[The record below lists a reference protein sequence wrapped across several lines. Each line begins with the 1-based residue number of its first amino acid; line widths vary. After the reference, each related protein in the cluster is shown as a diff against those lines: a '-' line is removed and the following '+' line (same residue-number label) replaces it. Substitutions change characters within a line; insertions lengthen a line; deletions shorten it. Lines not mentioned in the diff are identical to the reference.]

1 YESGGVLT
9 EAVNRNPHAVLL
21 LDEIEKAH
29 PQVFNV
35 LLQVMDHGA
44 LTDNHGRKVD
54 FRHVILIMTSNV
66 GAEEMARRK
75 TGFATGV
82 VFGDGQEAMKRLF
95 PPEFRN
101 RMDAVVRF
109 SPLPTEAMGPIV
121 DKLVRELEA
130 NLVQK
135 KVKIRLTEA
144 ARDYLGKKGYD
155 PAMGARPMAR
165 LIRTEL
171 SERLA
176 EEILY
181 GALEQGGVAV
191 VDAPAE
197 AGGPLRFA
205 FEPLAPSEG

>member
-1 YESGGVLT
+1 
-9 EAVNRNPHAVLL
+9 
-21 LDEIEKAH
+21 
-29 PQVFNV
+29 
-35 LLQVMDHGA
+35 M
-44 LTDNHGRKVD
+44 
-54 FRHVILIMTSNV
+54 
-66 GAEEMARRK
+66 
-75 TGFATGV
+75 
-82 VFGDGQEAMKRLF
+82 VFGDGNEAMKRLF

-109 SPLPTEAMGPIV
+109 GALPIEAMPPIV

-130 NLVQK
+130 NLTQK
-135 KVKIRLTEA
+135 KVKIRLTDA
-144 ARDYLGKKGYD
+144 ARQYLGKKGYD

-181 GALEQGGVAV
+181 GALEHGGVAV

-197 AGGPLRFA
+197 GGGAMQFS
-205 FEPLAPSEG
+205 FEPLSDDVMLMPA